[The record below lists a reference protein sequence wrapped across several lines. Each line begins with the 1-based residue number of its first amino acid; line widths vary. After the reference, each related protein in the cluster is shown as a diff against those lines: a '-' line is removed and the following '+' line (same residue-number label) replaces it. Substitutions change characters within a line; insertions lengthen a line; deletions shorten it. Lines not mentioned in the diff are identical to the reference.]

1 MHSSKNIIGTKGKEL
16 EGKRIALCVCGS
28 VAAVKS
34 PELARELMRHGAEVV
49 PVMSEA
55 AKGIIRPEL
64 MHWATGNPIIT
75 KLTGDVEHLKLCGR
89 HRERVDLVVVAP
101 ATASTIGKVANG
113 IDDNPVTTILTTAL
127 GSGVPVL
134 FAPAM
139 HLSISDNKIVKNN
152 IRKLGS
158 LGVEFVDPDSS
169 EGKAKMARVERIVAL
184 AIRMLYKKNMRGKK
198 VLVTAGATR
207 EYIDDIRFIS
217 NPSSGRMGTETAREA
232 YLRGA
237 DVLLIH
243 GHVDVEIPAYMRSR
257 YAESTEDMYKAV
269 IANVRK
275 SDVVVLAGAPSDFA
289 PVRRKG
295 KVHAKG
301 ELHLTLRT
309 LPKISDAV
317 KKAKSD
323 VKLVLFKAESGVD
336 DDKLRELAVKKLK
349 EARADMILAND
360 VGKKGVGFV
369 SESNEVLL
377 IKADGSCRKIKGR
390 KSEIA
395 KAIFDCL

>member
-1 MHSSKNIIGTKGKEL
+1 
-16 EGKRIALCVCGS
+16 
-28 VAAVKS
+28 
-34 PELARELMRHGAEVV
+34 
-49 PVMSEA
+49 
-55 AKGIIRPEL
+55 
-64 MHWATGNPIIT
+64 
-75 KLTGDVEHLKLCGR
+75 
-89 HRERVDLVVVAP
+89 
-101 ATASTIGKVANG
+101 
-113 IDDNPVTTILTTAL
+113 
-127 GSGVPVL
+127 
-134 FAPAM
+134 
-139 HLSISDNKIVKNN
+139 
-152 IRKLGS
+152 
-158 LGVEFVDPDSS
+158 
-169 EGKAKMARVERIVAL
+169 
-184 AIRMLYKKNMRGKK
+184 
-198 VLVTAGATR
+198 
-207 EYIDDIRFIS
+207 
-217 NPSSGRMGTETAREA
+217 
-232 YLRGA
+232 
-237 DVLLIH
+237 
-243 GHVDVEIPAYMRSR
+243 MRSR
-257 YAESTEDMYKAV
+257 YAESTEDMYKEL

-317 KKAKSD
+317 KKIRGD
-323 VKLVLFKAESGVD
+323 VKLILFKAESGVD